1 MLISS
6 IILYQVDIVEK
17 IERATLSEALSIY
30 IEILILKLFRQIF
43 IRLIFEMSV
52 SLDVL
57 NIKGFNHIFKST
69 ASNSANSF
77 GLSAII
83 EPSSIPSL
91 IEIFYLIFLS
101 LIIGMKYSGIVTF
114 CICSRNEV
122 RSLGL

>member
-91 IEIFYLIFLS
+91 I
-101 LIIGMKYSGIVTF
+101 IGMKYSGIVTF